1 MQKRS
6 LFYGGILRPLGAQS
20 AQITSTIYKTQ
31 KFVFKSAL
39 PVASAMAPESL
50 VPVGEY
56 KRPDAKKYVPP
67 PRPRIDPGYTRD
79 IQIALL
85 GDGNHATHVSKTQL
99 GDAG

>member
-31 KFVFKSAL
+31 KFVLKSAL
-39 PVASAMAPESL
+39 PVASAMAPESR

-56 KRPDAKKYVPP
+56 KRPEAKKDVPRPP
-67 PRPRIDPGYTRD
+67 PEPGYTTD
-79 IQIALL
+79 N
-85 GDGNHATHVSKTQL
+85 DNDNDNDNNNNDK
-99 GDAG
+99 

>member
-56 KRPDAKKYVPP
+56 KRPDAKKYVPAP
-67 PRPRIDPGYTRD
+67 PKPGYTTD
-79 IQIALL
+79 IKISQFQSSIFKNIKLIMIVN
-85 GDGNHATHVSKTQL
+85 D
-99 GDAG
+99 

>member
-6 LFYGGILRPLGAQS
+6 LFYGGIWRPLGAQS

-56 KRPDAKKYVPP
+56 KRPDAKKDVPAP
-67 PRPRIDPGYTRD
+67 PELGYTRD
-79 IQIALL
+79 IRIALL
-85 GDGNHATHVSKTQL
+85 GDGNHAKHVSKTQL
-99 GDAG
+99 RDAG

>member
-31 KFVFKSAL
+31 NFVFKSAL

-56 KRPDAKKYVPP
+56 KRPDAKKDVPP
-67 PRPRIDPGYTRD
+67 ALRARIYDGYPNSD
-79 IQIALL
+79 NELVL
-85 GDGNHATHVSKTQL
+85 
-99 GDAG
+99 